1 MYLIDTNIIIYYL
14 DNQEKAVEF
23 IQNNYQS
30 VLYVSIITVIEVLSF
45 KFSSVEQEKIVRKF
59 LEDNFIWLT
68 IDNKIIDKT
77 AKIRQE
83 KKIKTPD
90 AIIGATAVIHN
101 LKIVTRNDK
110 DFKHLPIEII
120 NPMS

>member
-45 KFSSVEQEKIVRKF
+45 KFSSAEQEKIVRKF

-120 NPMS
+120 NPM

>member
-45 KFSSVEQEKIVRKF
+45 KFSSAEQEKIVRQF

-101 LKIVTRNDK
+101 LKVVTRNDK

>member
-30 VLYVSIITVIEVLSF
+30 VFYVSIITVIEVLSF
-45 KFSSVEQEKIVRKF
+45 KFSSAEQEKIVRKF

>member
-30 VLYVSIITVIEVLSF
+30 VFYVSIITVIEVLSF

-120 NPMS
+120 NPM